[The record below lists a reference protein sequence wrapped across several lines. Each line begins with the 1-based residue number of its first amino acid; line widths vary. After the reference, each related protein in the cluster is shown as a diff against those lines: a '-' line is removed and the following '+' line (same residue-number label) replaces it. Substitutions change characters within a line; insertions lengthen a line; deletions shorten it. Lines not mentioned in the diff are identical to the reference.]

1 MQEKSAKSGAF
12 KRVEVKNYGLLFFCM
27 LRFGALH
34 PEISGIRERREKERK
49 PEKRETRKKGETKR
63 REKKKT
69 KKNRPR
75 EEREGKKKGRQKHR
89 KRKGELKI

>member
-34 PEISGIRERREKERK
+34 PEISGIRERREKERNS
-49 PEKRETRKKGETKR
+49 RIDGIYSSRLSR
-63 REKKKT
+63 
-69 KKNRPR
+69 
-75 EEREGKKKGRQKHR
+75 
-89 KRKGELKI
+89 